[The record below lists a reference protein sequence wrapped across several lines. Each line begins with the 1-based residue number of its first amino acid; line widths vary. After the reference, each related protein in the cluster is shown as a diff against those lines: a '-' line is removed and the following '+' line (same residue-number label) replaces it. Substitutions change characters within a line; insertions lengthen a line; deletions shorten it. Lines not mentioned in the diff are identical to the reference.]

1 MAIKFKFD
9 RNLVQ
14 TSDEKFII
22 DTGGWLGHGVS
33 LFVHDGQLIAVVGN
47 RGYVWVVC
55 LHSLLLK
62 SVQTR
67 IFSGPCFPVFGLNTE
82 IYGVNLRIQSKCGKI
97 RTRRTPYLDDF
108 HTVHITFIRSSL
120 KQEILIRFLIIAIF
134 IRYYLFRYFQ
144 KICRQLF

>member
-55 LHSLLLK
+55 LYSLLREKCPNTDFFWSLFSSIWTEYGDLRSK
-62 SVQTR
+62 SPYSVQMR
-67 IFSGPCFPVFGLNTE
+67 ENTDQKNSVL
-82 IYGVNLRIQSKCGKI
+82 GRLS
-97 RTRRTPYLDDF
+97 RR
-108 HTVHITFIRSSL
+108 
-120 KQEILIRFLIIAIF
+120 A
-134 IRYYLFRYFQ
+134 YYLY
-144 KICRQLF
+144 KE